1 MAADN
6 TRPPHTKETS
16 LAQALDGKPHTLI
29 SRSPTSAVYIDGKG
43 GQILL
48 RGSGFEYDGDVAI
61 KGTVTGATFLDRDG
75 SAFLAWEL

>member
-6 TRPPHTKETS
+6 TRTPHTASNS
-16 LAQALDGKPHTLI
+16 LARALEGTSHTLI
-29 SRSPTSAVYIDGKG
+29 SRSPTSAVYRDGKG

-48 RGSGFEYDGDVAI
+48 RGSGFEYDGEVAI

-75 SAFLAWEL
+75 SAFLAWEV